1 MKNEKVMVV
10 EVLNPRKGETRE
22 YSIEYPW
29 SRGLFAKTRDL
40 NVIKINFRG
49 PTCEST
55 PPGLRVQYFK
65 TLGLNS

>member
-1 MKNEKVMVV
+1 MRKLWLV

-22 YSIEYPW
+22 YSIEYPR
-29 SRGLFAKTRDL
+29 SRGLFAKTKDL

-55 PPGLRVQYFK
+55 PPGLRVEYFK